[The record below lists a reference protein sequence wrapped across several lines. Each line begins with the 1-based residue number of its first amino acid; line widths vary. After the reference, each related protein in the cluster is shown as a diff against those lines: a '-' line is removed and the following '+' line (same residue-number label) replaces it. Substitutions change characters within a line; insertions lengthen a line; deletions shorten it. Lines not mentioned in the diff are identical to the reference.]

1 MEEISQVI
9 ENYDKVLSDVRARS
23 SGKAALVLASKT
35 VDQSV
40 LKALAEARPGVV
52 YGENKVQEL
61 LSKYFEKE
69 GLVWQFIGRL
79 QTNKVKYIVDKVDLI
94 QSVDSL
100 RLAEEIEKRAAKI
113 GKVMNVLIEVNVGNE
128 ESKGGV
134 SEEELFPLLSE
145 IEKMPHLK
153 VKGLMSV
160 LPNAEEGELLPLY
173 ARLRELF
180 EKAKEIEAENF
191 DVTILSA
198 GMSGDYPIALA
209 NGSNMVRVGSAVFGA
224 RFYAK

>member
-1 MEEISQVI
+1 MERISQVI
-9 ENYDKVLSDVRARS
+9 ENYDKLLADVCERS
-23 SGKAALVLASKT
+23 SGKASLVLASKT
-35 VDQSV
+35 VEQGV
-40 LKALAEARPGVV
+40 LRALAEARPGVV

-61 LSKYFEKE
+61 LSKYFEAD

-100 RLAEEIEKRAAKI
+100 RLAEEIEKRSAKI

-160 LPNAEEGELLPLY
+160 LPNEDEESLLPLY

-180 EKAKEIEAENF
+180 EKAKEIKAENF

-198 GMSGDYPIALA
+198 GMSGDYPIALK
-209 NGSNMVRVGSAVFGA
+209 NGSNMVRIGSAVFGA